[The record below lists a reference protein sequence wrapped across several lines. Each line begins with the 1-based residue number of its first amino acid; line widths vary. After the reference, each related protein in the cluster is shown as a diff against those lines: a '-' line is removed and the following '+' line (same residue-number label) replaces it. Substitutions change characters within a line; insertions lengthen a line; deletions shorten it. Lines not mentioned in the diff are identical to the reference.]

1 MTIGTVT
8 EKKQPDNKYVE
19 GDEVI
24 RIKELRVHLSF
35 EFQVG
40 DSNQNTKL
48 TRAFKSDLPCCAVMY
63 LSNRTVLFQ

>member
-19 GDEVI
+19 RDEVI
-24 RIKELRVHLSF
+24 RIKELRVRLSF

-48 TRAFKSDLPCCAVMY
+48 TREFKLDLPCCAVMY
-63 LSNRTVLFQ
+63 TV

>member
-8 EKKQPDNKYVE
+8 EKKQPDNKYVD

-48 TRAFKSDLPCCAVMY
+48 ID
-63 LSNRTVLFQ
+63 VLCRQQIKLF

>member
-24 RIKELRVHLSF
+24 RIKELRVRLSF

-48 TRAFKSDLPCCAVMY
+48 TRAFKSDFLCCAVMY

>member
-24 RIKELRVHLSF
+24 IIKELRVLINPLHQLKP
-35 EFQVG
+35 
-40 DSNQNTKL
+40 NT
-48 TRAFKSDLPCCAVMY
+48 
-63 LSNRTVLFQ
+63 

>member
-8 EKKQPDNKYVE
+8 EKKQHDNKYVD

-40 DSNQNTKL
+40 DSNQKKKINQRIQITISL
-48 TRAFKSDLPCCAVMY
+48 LC
-63 LSNRTVLFQ
+63 Q